1 MNAVVDLLRHLR
13 FFVAVAE
20 EAHFGHAAERLGMT
34 QPPVSQGIQRLE
46 QRLGVELLRRGA
58 RSVTLTPAGTELLP
72 RARAL
77 LADAQRFEDDAHR
90 HRDDR
95 RELRIGLL
103 PQLSARHVAAIAG
116 GARDAGNVV
125 TTTGSTAELVEA
137 VSAGQLDCAVVEH
150 PALIHALECG
160 PVIKLPRRFLVPADR
175 PVEEITD
182 LTGLPFATVPR
193 SHGTAAFDL
202 LVDTLRAKGLDP
214 SFWPAVN
221 DSETVAA
228 VAAGRAF
235 GFTADP
241 QLSAHGIATVELCGD
256 EFWLRIRLVWKS
268 CAPGVRQ
275 AIEAALT

>member
-1 MNAVVDLLRHLR
+1 MVDLLRHLR
-13 FFVAVAE
+13 LFVAVAE
-20 EAHFGHAAERLGMT
+20 EAHFGHAADRLGMT
-34 QPPVSQGIQRLE
+34 QPPVSQGLQRLE
-46 QRLGVELLRRGA
+46 QRLGVVLLRRGA
-58 RSVTLTPAGTELLP
+58 RGVTLTPAGTELLP

-103 PQLSARHVAAIAG
+103 PQLSAWHVAAIAG
-116 GARDAGNVV
+116 GTRDAGNVV
-125 TTTGSTAELVEA
+125 TTTGSTTELVEA
-137 VSAGQLDCAVVEH
+137 VSSGRLDCAVVQH

-175 PVEEITD
+175 AAEEITQ
-182 LTGLPFATVPR
+182 LAGLPFATVPR

-214 SFWPAVN
+214 SFRPAVN

-241 QLSAHGIATVELCGD
+241 HLYAPGITAVELCGE
-256 EFWLRIRLVWKS
+256 EFWLRVRLVWKV
-268 CAPGVRQ
+268 CAPGIRS
-275 AIEAALT
+275 AIEAALA